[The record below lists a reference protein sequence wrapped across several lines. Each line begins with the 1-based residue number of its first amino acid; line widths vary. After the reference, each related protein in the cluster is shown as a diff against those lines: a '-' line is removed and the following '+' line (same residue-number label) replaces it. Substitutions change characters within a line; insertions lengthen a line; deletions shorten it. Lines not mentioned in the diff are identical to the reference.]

1 MTYVDS
7 AVLDLTEQMCRR
19 LQAWTGRTNVWLAFQ
34 LTNLSIVVYF
44 IWAAGLYFVSGD
56 LALRIF
62 VALFCGGVFFVLTRT
77 IFKVSIEGL
86 EIAAYRPVAKGR
98 RNPRRIR
105 DAQLRIAFLTL
116 SVVLPYPLWFAYI
129 TLHLR
134 FVLLTEALIILT
146 TVVLYVLACD
156 PLPPCA
162 GKVKEWFRWMAR
174 ARTEPVSNRP
184 YARESSLAAFEGFE
198 LFEGARPVR
207 SQQTRQAP
215 IRKDLSTGL
224 APSAVVRFVVRVANA
239 QNLVATPGARLAI
252 ASMDRHTFA
261 KCGDLFWKTSLRLG
275 SQAVHPELER
285 FARGN
290 EQPVPLVRL

>member
-19 LQAWTGRTNVWLAFQ
+19 FQAWTGRTNVWLAFQ

-77 IFKVSIEGL
+77 IFKVSIEAS
-86 EIAAYRPVAKGR
+86 EAAAYRRVAKGL

-116 SVVLPYPLWFAYI
+116 SIVLSYPLWFAYL

-162 GKVKEWFRWMAR
+162 GKVKEWLRGTAQ
-174 ARTEPVSNRP
+174 AQPAPASNRP
-184 YARESSLAAFEGFE
+184 YARE
-198 LFEGARPVR
+198 
-207 SQQTRQAP
+207 
-215 IRKDLSTGL
+215 
-224 APSAVVRFVVRVANA
+224 
-239 QNLVATPGARLAI
+239 
-252 ASMDRHTFA
+252 
-261 KCGDLFWKTSLRLG
+261 
-275 SQAVHPELER
+275 
-285 FARGN
+285 GN
-290 EQPVPLVRL
+290 RWP